1 MEERLQKI
9 LSHAGVASRRAAE
22 EMIRTGRVTV
32 DGSVI
37 TELGCKFDAACHVIA
52 VDGVRIEPN
61 EQKFYILINKPRGYL
76 STARDDRGRET
87 VLDLL
92 PDFPARLYPVGRLD
106 ADTEGLL
113 LITNDGALTQ
123 ELLHPRYEIDKVY
136 HAEVIG
142 TVDAAGLA
150 QLRSGILLEDGMTA
164 PARVRVLRCE
174 EGRTVVETII
184 HEGRNRQVR
193 RMFAA
198 IGCHVCALRR
208 VRFAGLTLRGLA
220 TGAFRLLTAEEIDEL
235 RRSAGVMDGESNRNC
250 GRGTCGD
257 DGGSS
262 CGRVWRR
269 RSAPRKD
276 AACRLQDYDY
286 GKGALQRHKRR
297 RDS

>member
-37 TELGCKFDAACHVIA
+37 TELGCKFDAGCHVIA

-164 PARVRVLRCE
+164 PARVRVLRRT

-198 IGCHVCALRR
+198 IGCHVCILRR

-220 TGAFRLLTAEEIDEL
+220 LGAFRHLTAEEIDEL
-235 RRSAGVMDGESNRNC
+235 RRCAGVMDGESNRHC
-250 GRGTCGD
+250 GRGPRGD

-262 CGRVWRR
+262 GGRVRR
-269 RSAPRKD
+269 KRSAPRED
-276 AACRLQDYDY
+276 AARRPQDDDH

-297 RDS
+297 